1 VSSPP
6 LSFCYERSLWYNAL
20 NVFKCNSIIA
30 VWIIGG
36 QGGIVTCSHPTLTS
50 HSAAVFLCHYCVPL
64 LLRPSCCSFQS
75 RCKLIHSSK
84 NDMTMHRRFRA
95 IDLFRIR
102 DRHLFLSW
110 PNVLLMPTLI
120 NRHSRLLV
128 AARDTSLVLAKL
140 VPWLKWQGFIV
151 WEFFVLPTHIWVLAS
166 WQAPDYWAFQSMPS
180 DILCCPFPGWR
191 PQAVKV
197 FFLRKISDKQGG
209 YCPGQ
214 SHTRRQR
221 QTWLAQYT
229 WYVEDI
235 ESMPPL
241 TPAVWWHWPPKDNQ
255 SWCVW
260 QRDHGLE
267 KTWVMDTCSW
277 WFSQVFLKDGWT
289 RRIFKFDA
297 SCLLK
302 ALADSNIELSSSD
315 NSWFSRRLFRVGS
328 TFHLPFPS
336 QPKSKDILVMQHGW
350 ELDEH
355 RQSDHPRPLQKLEHF
370 ISKYWVW

>member
-1 VSSPP
+1 
-6 LSFCYERSLWYNAL
+6 
-20 NVFKCNSIIA
+20 
-30 VWIIGG
+30 
-36 QGGIVTCSHPTLTS
+36 
-50 HSAAVFLCHYCVPL
+50 
-64 LLRPSCCSFQS
+64 
-75 RCKLIHSSK
+75 
-84 NDMTMHRRFRA
+84 
-95 IDLFRIR
+95 
-102 DRHLFLSW
+102 
-110 PNVLLMPTLI
+110 
-120 NRHSRLLV
+120 
-128 AARDTSLVLAKL
+128 
-140 VPWLKWQGFIV
+140 
-151 WEFFVLPTHIWVLAS
+151 
-166 WQAPDYWAFQSMPS
+166 MPS

-229 WYVEDI
+229 WYVEDT

-241 TPAVWWHWPPKDNQ
+241 TPAAVWWHWPPKDNQ

-289 RRIFKFDA
+289 RRIFKFDE

-302 ALADSNIELSSSD
+302 ALADSNMELSSSD
-315 NSWFSRRLFRVGS
+315 NSQFCRRLFRVRS
-328 TFHLPFPS
+328 TFCSAFSKPS
-336 QPKSKDILVMQHGW
+336 KITVS
-350 ELDEH
+350 
-355 RQSDHPRPLQKLEHF
+355 SQKLEHF
-370 ISKYWVW
+370 IRKYWVW